1 VWYVEPVTTPAFTRL
16 DVDERRRQLLEAGAR
31 AFTERAYDDVSMND
45 LARAAGISKGLLYHY
60 FPSKRDLFTATL
72 AAAAAELAAVTE
84 PDPELPP
91 VEQLTK
97 SVGAYLAWIEENA
110 PSYRRVLESIGSPD
124 VRSLVDEVRAQTVD
138 RIVEGVSKGEPRPA
152 VRVVVRAWLSG
163 MDAAI
168 VDWLDSGDLTRDQL
182 RDLLVAT
189 FVGALGA
196 ARHVDPRV
204 ELAIG

>member
-1 VWYVEPVTTPAFTRL
+1 MTTPAFTRL

-31 AFTERAYDDVSMND
+31 AFTERAYDDVSMSD
-45 LARAAGISKGLLYHY
+45 LARSAGISKGLLYHY
-60 FPSKRDLFTATL
+60 FPSKRELFTATL

-84 PDPELPP
+84 PDPGLPP

-97 SVGAYLAWIEENA
+97 SVGAYLEWIEQNA
-110 PSYRRVLESIGSPD
+110 PSYRRVLESIGASD
-124 VRSLVDEVRAQTVD
+124 VRSLVEDVRNRTVE
-138 RIVEGVSKGEPRPA
+138 RIVEGISEGEPRA
-152 VRVVVRAWLSG
+152 ALRISVRAWLSG

-168 VDWLDSGDLTRDQL
+168 LDWLDTREVTRDQL

-196 ARHVDPRV
+196 ARHVDPEV
-204 ELAIG
+204 ELAVG

>member
-1 VWYVEPVTTPAFTRL
+1 MS
-16 DVDERRRQLLEAGAR
+16 DIAR
-31 AFTERAYDDVSMND
+31 S
-45 LARAAGISKGLLYHY
+45 AGISKGLLYHY

-72 AAAAAELAAVTE
+72 AAAATELAAVTE
-84 PDPELPP
+84 PDPDLPP

-110 PSYRRVLESIGSPD
+110 PSYRRLLESIGSPD
-124 VRSLVDEVRAQTVD
+124 VRSLVDEVRNRTVE
-138 RIVEGVSKGEPRPA
+138 RIVEGVSEGEPRA
-152 VRVVVRAWLSG
+152 ALRVSVRAWLSG

-168 VDWLDSGDLTRDQL
+168 LDWLDSGDITRDQL

-196 ARHVDPRV
+196 ARHVDPDV
-204 ELAIG
+204 ELAVG

>member
-1 VWYVEPVTTPAFTRL
+1 VTTPAFTRL

-31 AFTERAYDDVSMND
+31 AFTDRPYDEVSMND
-45 LARAAGISKGLLYHY
+45 LARSAGISKGLLYHY

-91 VEQLTK
+91 IEQLTT
-97 SVGAYLAWIEENA
+97 SVGAYLAWIEANA
-110 PSYRRVLESIGSPD
+110 PSYRRLLESVGSPD
-124 VRSLVDEVRAQTVD
+124 VRSLVDEVRSRTVE
-138 RIVEGVSKGEPRPA
+138 RIVEGVSQGDPRPA
-152 VRVVVRAWLSG
+152 LRVAVRAWLSG

-168 VDWLDSGDLTRDQL
+168 LDWLDTADLTRDQL
-182 RDLLVAT
+182 RDLLAAT

-196 ARHVDPRV
+196 ARHVDPAV
-204 ELAIG
+204 ELAVG

>member
-1 VWYVEPVTTPAFTRL
+1 MTTPAFTRL
-16 DVDERRRQLLEAGAR
+16 DVDERRRQLLEAAER
-31 AFTERAYDDVSMND
+31 VFTERAYDDVSMAEV
-45 LARAAGISKGLLYHY
+45 ARAAGISKGLLYHY

-84 PDPELPP
+84 PDPGLPP

-110 PSYRRVLESIGSPD
+110 PSYRRVLESTGSPD
-124 VRSLVDEVRAQTVD
+124 VRSLVDEVRNRTVE
-138 RIVEGVSKGEPRPA
+138 RIVDGVSRGEPRA
-152 VRVVVRAWLSG
+152 ALRVAVRAWLSG

-168 VDWLDSGDLTRDQL
+168 LDWLESDDIARDQL

-196 ARHVDPRV
+196 ARHVDPSV
-204 ELAIG
+204 ALEVG

>member
-1 VWYVEPVTTPAFTRL
+1 MATPAFTRL

-31 AFTERAYDDVSMND
+31 AFTERAYDEVSMSD
-45 LARAAGISKGLLYHY
+45 LARSAGISKGLLYHY

-84 PDPELPP
+84 PDPDLPP

-110 PSYRRVLESIGSPD
+110 ASYRRLLESIGSPD
-124 VRSLVDEVRAQTVD
+124 VRSLVDEVRARTVQ
-138 RIVEGVSKGEPRPA
+138 RVVVGISEGEPRA
-152 VRVVVRAWLSG
+152 ALRVAVRAWLSG

-168 VDWLDSGDLTRDQL
+168 LDWLDTGDVTRNEL

-196 ARHVDPRV
+196 ARHVDPAV
-204 ELAIG
+204 ELAVG

>member
-1 VWYVEPVTTPAFTRL
+1 MTTPAFTRL
-16 DVDERRRQLLEAGAR
+16 DVDERRRQLLEAAAR
-31 AFTERAYDDVSMND
+31 AFTERAYDEVSMAD

-84 PDPELPP
+84 PDPGLPP

-110 PSYRRVLESIGSPD
+110 PSYRRVLESTGSPD
-124 VRSLVDEVRAQTVD
+124 VGSLVEEVRGRTVE
-138 RIVEGVSKGEPRPA
+138 RIVAGVSEGEPRPA
-152 VRVVVRAWLSG
+152 LRVSVRAWLSG

-168 VDWLDSGDLTRDQL
+168 LDWLDTSGVTRDQL

-196 ARHVDPRV
+196 ARHVDPAV
-204 ELAIG
+204 ELTVG

>member
-1 VWYVEPVTTPAFTRL
+1 MTTPAFTRL
-16 DVDERRRQLLEAGAR
+16 DVDERRRQVLEAGAR
-31 AFTERAYDDVSMND
+31 AFTERSYDEVSMSD
-45 LARAAGISKGLLYHY
+45 LARSAGISKGLLYHY

-84 PDPELPP
+84 PDPDLPP

-110 PSYRRVLESIGSPD
+110 PSYRRLLESIGSPD
-124 VRSLVDEVRAQTVD
+124 VRGLVDEVRARTVE
-138 RIVEGVSKGEPRPA
+138 RVIAGISVGEPRA
-152 VRVVVRAWLSG
+152 VLRVAVRAWLSG

-168 VDWLDSGDLTRDQL
+168 LDWLDTGDVTRDEL

-196 ARHVDPRV
+196 ARHVDPSV
-204 ELAIG
+204 ELATG

>member
-1 VWYVEPVTTPAFTRL
+1 MTTPAFTRL

-31 AFTERAYDDVSMND
+31 AFTERSYDEVSMAD
-45 LARAAGISKGLLYHY
+45 LARSAGISKGLLYHY

-110 PSYRRVLESIGSPD
+110 SSYRRVLESIGSPD
-124 VRSLVDEVRAQTVD
+124 VRSLVDEVRNRTVE
-138 RIVEGVSKGEPRPA
+138 RIVEGVSRGEPRA
-152 VRVVVRAWLSG
+152 ALRVSVRAWLSG

-168 VDWLDSGDLTRDQL
+168 LDWLEVGDITRDQL

-196 ARHVDPRV
+196 ARHVDPEV
-204 ELAIG
+204 ELAVG